1 MRKRAFTLIELLVVI
16 AIIAVIAALLFPVFA
31 RAKEAA
37 KRTACLNNLKQI
49 GGGFSLYLSDYDD
62 KWPLGLDPAD
72 KFTPQIW
79 TSYPEFQTQIPALPM
94 MNDLLQPYLPSKSV
108 WKCPADRG
116 SVIDDISYQLINSVP
131 CSYEKYGSSYYYR
144 TELTVRQLTSSGLPD
159 ISNIN
164 VYFDGS
170 GSWHTSKQP
179 LLDTDSLYQLSE
191 KLKSY
196 RYNILFGDFHAKN
209 VSRDEY
215 QRAWDL
221 PLAP

>member
-1 MRKRAFTLIELLVVI
+1 MRKRGFTLIELLVVI
-16 AIIAVIAALLFPVFA
+16 AVIAILAAILFPVFA

-37 KRTACLNNLKQI
+37 KRTACLSNLRQI
-49 GGGFSLYLSDYDD
+49 GSAIGLYMADYDD

-72 KFTPQIW
+72 KYTPQIW
-79 TSYPEFQTQIPALPM
+79 NSQPEFQTQIPALPM
-94 MNDLLQPYLPSKSV
+94 MNDLLQPYLPSRSI

-116 SVIDDISYQLINSVP
+116 SVLDDISYQFINSVP
-131 CSYEKYGSSYYYR
+131 SSYEKYGASYYYR

-170 GSWHTSKQP
+170 GSWHTSKSP
-179 LLDTDSLYQLSE
+179 LLATDSPFEISE
-191 KLKSY
+191 KLKTY
-196 RYNILFGDFHAKN
+196 RYNILYGDFHAKN
-209 VSRDEY
+209 VTRDDYE
-215 QRAWDL
+215 RAWDI